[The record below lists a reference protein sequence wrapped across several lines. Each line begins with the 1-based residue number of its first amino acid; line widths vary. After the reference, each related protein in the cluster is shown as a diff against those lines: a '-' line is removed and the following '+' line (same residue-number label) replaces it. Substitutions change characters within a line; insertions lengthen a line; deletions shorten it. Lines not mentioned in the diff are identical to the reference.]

1 MNNLM
6 SMICLGALL
15 AGAYFLVRFII
26 ATIRKQDKSPYLKKF
41 IASVIVVVTAS
52 IGVYQTRT
60 PEQIAA
66 QQAKMDAE
74 NKAAE
79 DKRLA
84 DANAEEARKVAEQKI
99 AEEKRLAD
107 IKAAEER
114 KLIETQRKQDE
125 MIRDITTGW
134 NLKTTDTD
142 NDHINWNKATDL
154 VKKYPDYI
162 HTAEPNWISATDA
175 LKKPWDFYGKV
186 VNLSGRIY
194 SIEQLPPGNSVAQF
208 FDGNCYHA
216 MLAIGD
222 GYDPV
227 AVSMY
232 IVGDSAYV
240 AEDSAVNVKGYIFGH
255 AQLVNR
261 MGGGSRGLAFVGF
274 QE

>member
-66 QQAKMDAE
+66 QQAKMEAE

-84 DANAEEARKVAEQKI
+84 DVKAEEARKVAEQKI

-114 KLIETQRKQDE
+114 KLIEAQQKQDE
-125 MIRDITTGW
+125 MLRDITTGW
-134 NLKTTDTD
+134 NLNTTDTD

-154 VKKYPDYI
+154 VRKYPDYI

-208 FDGNCYHA
+208 FGGNCYHA

-232 IVGDSAYV
+232 IVGDSAHV
-240 AEDSAVNVKGYIFGH
+240 AEDSTANVKGYIFGH